1 MFVYIKN
8 VSTDTDS
15 FEFPEVEGFAFAGMN
30 ADNPT
35 LEWDAEAV
43 HRRYQIAIVER
54 PQGVARQVPGW
65 PARWLS

>member
-1 MFVYIKN
+1 MFVYIKD

-30 ADNPT
+30 AGNPT

-43 HRRYQIAIVER
+43 HRSYQMAIVE
-54 PQGVARQVPGW
+54 
-65 PARWLS
+65 